1 MASDEER
8 EAPPVGATSESE
20 DEHGLGEEELGEATE
35 EELLARLP
43 AGCTVRRTARQPGS
57 GETAAEELELLRARL
72 CVG

>member
-20 DEHGLGEEELGEATE
+20 DEHGLGEEEPGEATE

-43 AGCTVRRTARQPGS
+43 AGCTVSRQ
-57 GETAAEELELLRARL
+57 
-72 CVG
+72 